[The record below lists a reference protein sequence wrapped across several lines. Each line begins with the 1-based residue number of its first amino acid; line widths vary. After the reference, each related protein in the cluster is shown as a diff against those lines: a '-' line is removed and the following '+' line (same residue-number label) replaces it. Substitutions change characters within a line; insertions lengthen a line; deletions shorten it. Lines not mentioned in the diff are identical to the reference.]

1 MTRAFKQW
9 YTQFIFKLFN
19 GDAQGWLTD
28 KTRGSLE
35 TLEDVIDFY
44 NNGGRDKETD
54 PLSGFQSGG
63 IRPLN
68 LTDAEK
74 QDLVAF
80 MKALTSPV
88 LDQFTKLR
96 SLP

>member
-1 MTRAFKQW
+1 VSRGFDDLGSFKTPTLRNIAATAP
-9 YTQFIFKLFN
+9 YMH
-19 GDAQGWLTD
+19 D
-28 KTRGSLE
+28 GSLE

-80 MKALTSPV
+80 MKALTSPA
-88 LDQFTKLR
+88 LDQFTKH
-96 SLP
+96 